1 MLWGK
6 KNLLFWGLV
15 FSLVLLGK
23 AQKPLTVKQ
32 MNAVVDNIRTP
43 DTTRLRLMISLID
56 SIYDPM
62 IWEPLNEQAFQL
74 AKKLSKYHDART
86 NYLGKLFLAD
96 AINNKGFADLS
107 RGNINKTLDYY
118 FESLK
123 LREEIDYEVGIA
135 SSYNNLSYIFSEQG
149 DTTQALKYLEQSI
162 SIRRKFSDKHGIA
175 QSLNNIGQIYL
186 AKGDKIRAI
195 DYFQQSIVLF
205 EEDGSLNSK
214 SKAMYNLG
222 EVYFLQKRYSEA
234 RSIINESLNNLREL
248 HDDEN
253 MAWAILKIGAIDL
266 EEGNIFEA
274 EEKCK
279 QSIVVS
285 QANQFAKVESASY
298 LLLSQIFEKKK
309 NFGRALEFF
318 KKHII
323 INNKISN
330 QSIQNHTA
338 QYQMA
343 YEYAQRDANLQ
354 LEKTQKEKEARLLL
368 YFYIAL
374 ALLFFLLS
382 SILYYSNRVRTKANA
397 SLAEKNKQVEL
408 ALSRAEESERFKS
421 QFLSNVSHEIRTPM
435 NAIFGMSALL
445 NESSL
450 NEQQK
455 GYLHAIKNSSENLL
469 LIINDVLDFSKL
481 EAGKL
486 LLEDTPFSLPKVLED
501 VYNTL
506 RFKSEEK
513 GLKFTLQNDEKIAP
527 YLMGDGF
534 RLYQILLN
542 LSSNAIKFT
551 DSGTVNIQVE
561 LEDKEEGNNKQRLK
575 FSIKD
580 TGIGIPMHKLKSIFE
595 SFQQADLDTTRKF
608 GGTGLG
614 LSIAQQLAAL
624 RGSEIQVESEVGKGS
639 VFYFIMDY
647 EKSNKKAYDIANGE
661 PKVEDVQKLKNLSVL
676 LAEDNEYN
684 RIVAVDSLKKAL
696 RHVTIMEVATGS
708 QVLNALVEFDFD
720 LILMDI
726 NMPEMNGFEATTH
739 IRKGF
744 PIPKKNIPI
753 IALTAFSNKEEE
765 NQCYAVGMNGHITK
779 PFKINDL
786 ISTINKVINTNTP
799 LQQTKKVFQQPTTE
813 ENKDVDLTFLQD
825 FTEGDITEMS
835 YFIDKFIRT
844 IPNSIE
850 NLSKAILAEDY
861 ADIKKIAH
869 TIKPQIEFIGI
880 KKGLANLSQIEELA
894 KEMADIQVIKSL
906 FKDTEEKIQ
915 QAIVFLK
922 AKKR

>member
-1 MLWGK
+1 MFWVK
-6 KNLLFWGLV
+6 KTLLFCGLV
-15 FSLVLLGK
+15 FGLFFLSK
-23 AQKPLTVKQ
+23 AQKPLTVQQ
-32 MNAVVDNIRTP
+32 MKAEVENIRTP
-43 DTTRLRLMISLID
+43 DTTRLRIMISLID
-56 SIYDPM
+56 SIYDATV
-62 IWEPLNEQAFQL
+62 WEPLNERAFQL
-74 AKKLSKYHDART
+74 AEKLSKFHDART
-86 NYLGKLFLAD
+86 SYLGKLFLAD

-123 LREEIDYEVGIA
+123 LREEINYEVGIA

-162 SIRRKFSDKHGIA
+162 SIRRKFNDKHGIA

-186 AKGDKIRAI
+186 AKEDKLKAI
-195 DYFQQSIVLF
+195 EYFKQSIALF

-222 EVYFLQKRYSEA
+222 EVYFLQKRYVEA
-234 RSIINESLNNLREL
+234 RSIINESLNNLQNL

-253 MAWAILKIGAIDL
+253 VAWAVLKIGAIEL
-266 EEGNIFEA
+266 EEGNVFEA

-279 QSIVVS
+279 QAIIVS

-298 LLLSQIFEKKK
+298 LLLSRIFEKKK
-309 NFGRALEFF
+309 NFSRALEFF
-318 KKHII
+318 KKHIV
-323 INNKISN
+323 INNKINN
-330 QSIQNHTA
+330 QSIQKHTA
-338 QYQMA
+338 QYQVA
-343 YEYAQRDANLQ
+343 YEYAQRDAKLQ
-354 LEKTQKEKEARLLL
+354 LEKNQKEQEARLLL

-382 SILYYSNRVRTKANA
+382 SILYYSNRIRTKANA

-445 NESSL
+445 SESSL

-486 LLEDTPFSLPKVLED
+486 LLEDTPFSLVKVLED

-513 GLKFTLQNDEKIAP
+513 GLKFTLQNDVKIAP

-551 DSGTVNIQVE
+551 DSGTVSIQVE
-561 LEDKEEGNNKQRLK
+561 LIENQELTDKQCLRFLV
-575 FSIKD
+575 KD
-580 TGIGIPMHKLKSIFE
+580 TGIGIPPQKLKSIFE

-639 VFYFIMDY
+639 VFYFVMDFQT
-647 EKSNKKAYDIANGE
+647 SDQAAYNIANGE
-661 PKVEDVQKLKNLSVL
+661 PKVEDVQKLKNLSIL

-696 RHVTIMEVATGS
+696 RHVTIMEVETGS
-708 QVLNALVEFDFD
+708 QVLDALVEFDFD

-765 NQCYAVGMNGHITK
+765 DQCYAVGMNGHITK

-786 ISTINKVINTNTP
+786 IGSINKVINTNTP
-799 LQQTKKVFQQPTTE
+799 LQTLEKNSQNSDNNKNE
-813 ENKDVDLTFLQD
+813 EIDLSFLRD
-825 FTEGDITEMS
+825 FTEGDVTEMN
-835 YFIDKFIRT
+835 YFIEKFIRT
-844 IPNSIE
+844 IPNSID
-850 NLSKAILAEDY
+850 NLSQAIVREDLV
-861 ADIKKIAH
+861 AIKKITH

-880 KKGLANLSQIEELA
+880 KKVLANLIQIEEYA
-894 KEMADIQVIKSL
+894 KEPTNIQQITTI
-906 FKDTEEKIQ
+906 FEDTEEKIK
-915 QAIVFLK
+915 QAIIFLETL
-922 AKKR
+922 KK